1 MKRLIAM
8 GGCVILLGG
17 ISAGGALAAPKAE
30 SAMECGIAADM
41 AVVAR
46 SLAEESVQRPQAGAI
61 MARIYDVSES
71 ARGKELMRDILD
83 AAYRTNGASSQQ
95 FAEDL
100 FTACMKTGGNMDK
113 ILGRRL

>member
-1 MKRLIAM
+1 MKK
-8 GGCVILLGG
+8 LLATLAAALA
-17 ISAGGALAAPKAE
+17 AGSTLAAPKAE

-46 SLAEESVQRPQAGAI
+46 SLAEEAVHRPQASAI

-71 ARGKELMRDILD
+71 TRGKELMRDILD
-83 AAYRTNGASSQQ
+83 AAYRTNGASSQK

-100 FTACMKTGGNMDK
+100 FAACMKTGGNMDNV
-113 ILGRRL
+113 LGRSL